1 MEQVTTQQFYKPG
14 FMDLSAYSLED
25 TAAGPEWDV
34 LVQRC
39 DQGSIFSLSDFLL
52 NVHDSRPRLWRCLKG
67 GETKAAL
74 VVMESEDGRS
84 CISVDH
90 VIHTGI
96 LLIPPQT
103 PQSDAQTISENF
115 RIITFVVDELARRY
129 DRVFVSTHPSFP
141 DIRPFLW
148 HNYGTS
154 EPKFEVAVR
163 YTSMVSLEGVTPGA
177 PLDQNPAYGNFSKSR
192 RQEVRYGIREGV
204 KTVIE
209 QEVDIFLEFYRLTF
223 ARQDESMD
231 DHYFRRLRGLVEG
244 LLATG
249 KASMYL
255 SRTAGGEP
263 GSIAVIGLDSKR
275 AYYLFGANNPEL
287 RDQHTG
293 TMVLWDA
300 FLDLAASG
308 VKEVDLE
315 GVNSPLRGHFKLSFG
330 GSMLPYYHIRL
341 QNR

>member
-1 MEQVTTQQFYKPG
+1 MEQVTTQRFYKPG
-14 FMDLSAYSLED
+14 FMDLSAYSLEE
-25 TAAGPEWDV
+25 TAAGPEWDD
-34 LVQRC
+34 LVQRS
-39 DQGSIFSLSDFLL
+39 DQGSIFCLSDFLL

-96 LLIPPQT
+96 LLMPPQT
-103 PQSDAQTISENF
+103 PQSVAQTIAEDF
-115 RIITFVVDELARRY
+115 RITTFVVEQLARRY

-148 HNYGTS
+148 HNYDTS
-154 EPKFEVAVR
+154 EPRFEVAVR
-163 YTSMVSLEGVTPGA
+163 YTSLVSLEGVTPA
-177 PLDQNPAYGNFSKSR
+177 TPLDHNPVYVNASKSR
-192 RQEVRYGIREGV
+192 RQEVRYGLRKGV
-204 KTVIE
+204 KTVVE
-209 QEVDIFLEFYRLTF
+209 QDVDTFLEFYRRTF

-231 DHYFRRLRGLVEG
+231 DHYFTRLRGLVEG
-244 LLATG
+244 LLAAG
-249 KASMYL
+249 KARMYF

-308 VKEVDLE
+308 VTEVDME

-330 GSMLPYYHIRL
+330 GSILPYYHLTLR
-341 QNR
+341 NR